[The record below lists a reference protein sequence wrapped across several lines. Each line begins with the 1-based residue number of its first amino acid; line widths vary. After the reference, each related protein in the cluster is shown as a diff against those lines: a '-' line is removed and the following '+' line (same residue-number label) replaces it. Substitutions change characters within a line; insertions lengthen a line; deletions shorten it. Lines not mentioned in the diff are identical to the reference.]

1 VAFREVLRISS
12 CRRRRTSWACGPWL
26 VAREE
31 ITGGEA
37 GGHGFWLELVNSSLC
52 ERCKFRWVT
61 LMPHA
66 TPSFPR
72 TRRRLFHRYHRATRD
87 LPSSSRLASSLLAP
101 ASIPVHPCP
110 RYRPHATLRSR
121 RRPIAPPTVAA
132 PPTAPTSSILFVRN
146 PQPQTLISIVGRRHH
161 HQY

>member
-110 RYRPHATLRSR
+110 GTALMQPCGRGGVLPHHQPSQLL
-121 RRPIAPPTVAA
+121 PP
-132 PPTAPTSSILFVRN
+132 
-146 PQPQTLISIVGRRHH
+146 PQPPLYYS
-161 HQY
+161 